1 MHLFFADD
9 SRQNSPSR
17 AGMGPL
23 LATGGIRI
31 DANKA
36 KSLERRLDETC
47 TKFGFPPK
55 EEFKWSPGRELWM
68 RDNLVGEDRE
78 AFFRCIIEEAAVHEV
93 TAFVVVTDTSCQ
105 TATGADNHEEDVTCL
120 FLERVQNQA
129 KRLADDGI
137 IIVDR
142 PSGDRNQETDFLRT
156 CLETLQSGTT
166 YVQFDNIAFNVVSS
180 PSSLLRLLQLAD
192 FVTSCSLS
200 RISGEDRYSP
210 PIFDELRRLFD
221 SSMGRIGGVG
231 VKIHPDYKYE
241 NLYHWLLGDRVFVK
255 MNNGVRLPHKF
266 RDYFENE
273 WSP

>member
-1 MHLFFADD
+1 M
-9 SRQNSPSR
+9 
-17 AGMGPL
+17 
-23 LATGGIRI
+23 
-31 DANKA
+31 
-36 KSLERRLDETC
+36 
-47 TKFGFPPK
+47 
-55 EEFKWSPGRELWM
+55 
-68 RDNLVGEDRE
+68 
-78 AFFRCIIEEAAVHEV
+78 
-93 TAFVVVTDTSCQ
+93 VTDTSCQ

-210 PIFDELRRLFD
+210 PF
-221 SSMGRIGGVG
+221 SMSCDGYLILAWEESEESVS
-231 VKIHPDYKYE
+231 
-241 NLYHWLLGDRVFVK
+241 
-255 MNNGVRLPHKF
+255 KF
-266 RDYFENE
+266 ILIISMQTCITGF
-273 WSP
+273 